1 MSRPRPTWNPSRARL
16 FAWVGLIWAFI
27 AAWLSVGPISIEIST
42 LASESLVPP
51 YWGFASVVAGLI
63 PGVLFAYHY
72 HSPRFDWGVLPFSSL
87 VSSALFG
94 VMLWSFYG
102 LAGGSSML
110 GTPGTL
116 SIMALFF
123 YSLSLGVFAQTAA
136 EGALAASNSRNRTRS
151 LLVIAMPI
159 ITGGLVSLGGAV
171 SFSWWLGSAAVIIPA
186 VIAAAGALAFPI
198 PTLRALAALF
208 IFLGYRPAV
217 QHIDR
222 IPDEGPVLIASNH
235 VSYVD
240 FLLLMAIIRRPHRFV
255 IWHSFLDIPV
265 FGLLARRYG
274 CIPIH
279 SDPKERKM
287 IIAAFHQ
294 IGDAFKGGEAI
305 ILFPEG
311 ALPYSP
317 EIQPFM
323 RGIDVIL
330 KRDAVPVVPLA
341 INGLWGSPYSRKG
354 GQSFRSIR
362 GPWRRIWVE
371 VGDVM
376 PPGQASRENLE
387 ETIRS
392 MWSARPNQP

>member
-1 MSRPRPTWNPSRARL
+1 MSRPRPTWNQSRARL
-16 FAWVGLIWAFI
+16 FAWVGLTWAFI
-27 AAWLSVGPISIEIST
+27 AAWLSVGPISVEIST
-42 LASESLVPP
+42 LAGESLVPAH
-51 YWGFASVVAGLI
+51 WGFASVIAGFV

-72 HSPRFDWGVLPFSSL
+72 HSRRFDWGVLPLSSL
-87 VSSALFG
+87 VSGALFG
-94 VMLWSFYG
+94 VMLWSFHA
-102 LAGGSSML
+102 LAGGSSM
-110 GTPGTL
+110 PGTL
-116 SIMALFF
+116 SIVALFF

-136 EGALAASNSRNRTRS
+136 EGTLAASDSRSRTLS
-151 LLVIAMPI
+151 LLVITMPI
-159 ITGGLVSLGGAV
+159 IAGGALFLGGAA
-171 SFSWWLGSAAVIIPA
+171 SFSWWLGFAAVILPT

-198 PTLRALAALF
+198 ATLRTLAALI
-208 IFLGYRPAV
+208 IFLGYRPAI

-235 VSYVD
+235 VSYLD
-240 FLLLMAIIRRPHRFV
+240 FVLLMAIIRRPHRFV

-287 IIAAFHQ
+287 IIAAFRQ

-323 RGIDVIL
+323 RGVDVIL

-341 INGLWGSPYSRKG
+341 ISGLWGSPYSRKG

-362 GPWRRIWVE
+362 GPWRRIWVD

-376 PPGQASRENLE
+376 PPGQANRENLE
-387 ETIRS
+387 ETIKS
-392 MWSARPNQP
+392 MWSARPNKP